1 MIYRRRYIQEENEM
15 QCKYVYNITC
25 TYNYTINGNSVLEYI
40 YQEDIAPAKRN
51 KEQAASKRY
60 QR

>member
-1 MIYRRRYIQEENEM
+1 MIYRRRHIQEENEI
-15 QCKYVYNITC
+15 QCKHIYNITC
-25 TYNYTINGNSVLEYI
+25 THICIINVDSVLEYI
-40 YQEDIAPAKRN
+40 YQEDIAPAKKN